1 MNLTTV
7 IVGGGA
13 DSRGRK
19 MFLQLWV
26 QGSGT
31 HPLVYLR
38 INWQEEGGRV
48 VVAVKATWMLGPIPR
63 VSDSGGLEGAL
74 KSAFL
79 TSSQVKLVQLFQEP
93 HPENH

>member
-7 IVGGGA
+7 IVGGGV

-38 INWQEEGGRV
+38 IKWQQAGGRV
-48 VVAVKATWMLGPIPR
+48 VVV
-63 VSDSGGLEGAL
+63 
-74 KSAFL
+74 
-79 TSSQVKLVQLFQEP
+79 
-93 HPENH
+93 